1 MESRWLL
8 WRTLQRVL
16 GKEASW
22 SLVERLG
29 ITNIVCCADT
39 SCQRFY
45 YADERTPEGLP
56 VMREIDGMAAG
67 KVYLDL
73 AEDPEQKPWNYTYTK
88 DYGYEDFNG
97 GEYLTVRGASTAES
111 MKGGRD

>member
-1 MESRWLL
+1 
-8 WRTLQRVL
+8 
-16 GKEASW
+16 
-22 SLVERLG
+22 
-29 ITNIVCCADT
+29 
-39 SCQRFY
+39 
-45 YADERTPEGLP
+45 
-56 VMREIDGMAAG
+56 MREIDGMAAG